1 MSAKNKAKKFR
12 GSRTCGG
19 GTHKNR
25 RGAGSRG
32 GRGHAGGCKH
42 HFVKELL
49 LGRGYGNYG
58 FRRPQNASSDLAV
71 VDVGALDEAAERLV
85 EQKQARLRTGKYY
98 ISLDVDKVLG
108 KGRVT
113 KALFVT
119 AKSFSK
125 KAREKLESAGGKAT
139 ILEQ

>member
-1 MSAKNKAKKFR
+1 MGAKNKAKKFR

-42 HFVKELL
+42 HFVRELL

-58 FRRPQNASSDLAV
+58 FIRPQNMLTDPAI
-71 VDVGALDEAAERLV
+71 VDVGALDEGAERLV
-85 EQKQARLRTGKYY
+85 ELKRARVRTGKYY
-98 ISLDVDKVLG
+98 ITLDVDKVLG

-113 KALFVT
+113 KPLIVT
-119 AKSFSK
+119 ARSFSK
-125 KAREKLESAGGKAT
+125 RAQEKLESAGGKAK
-139 ILEQ
+139 IAEQ

>member
-42 HFVKELL
+42 HFVKELF
-49 LGRGYGNYG
+49 LGRGYGDYG
-58 FRRPQNASSDLAV
+58 FKRPQKVLRGLTVA
-71 VDVGALDEAAERLV
+71 DVGELDEAAERLV
-85 EQKQARLRTGKYY
+85 EQKHAKVRTGKYY
-98 ISLDVDKVLG
+98 LTLDLDKVLG

-113 KALFVT
+113 KPLIVKAR
-119 AKSFSK
+119 SFSK
-125 KAREKLESAGGKAT
+125 RAQEKLESAGGKAK
-139 ILEQ
+139 IAD

>member
-1 MSAKNKAKKFR
+1 MGGKNKAKKFR

-42 HFVKELL
+42 HFVRELL
-49 LGRGYGNYG
+49 LGRGYGSYG
-58 FRRPQNASSDLAV
+58 FTRPQKALNYPTVIDI
-71 VDVGALDEAAERLV
+71 GALDETAEQLV
-85 EQKQARLRTGKYY
+85 ALKQARVRTGKYY
-98 ISLDVDKVLG
+98 ITLDVDKVLG

-113 KALFVT
+113 KPLIVT
-119 AKSFSK
+119 ARSFTK
-125 KAREKLESAGGKAT
+125 RAQEKLESAGGKAK
-139 ILEQ
+139 IAEP

>member
-1 MSAKNKAKKFR
+1 MGAKNKAKKFR

-42 HFVKELL
+42 HFVRELL

-58 FRRPQNASSDLAV
+58 FVRPQNVLRDPAI
-71 VDVGALDEAAERLV
+71 VDVGALDEGAERLV
-85 EQKQARLRTGKYY
+85 ELKRARVRTGKYY
-98 ISLDVDKVLG
+98 ITLDVDKVLG

-113 KALFVT
+113 KPLIVT
-119 AKSFSK
+119 ARSFSK
-125 KAREKLESAGGKAT
+125 RAQEKLESAGGKAK
-139 ILEQ
+139 IAEQ

>member
-1 MSAKNKAKKFR
+1 MGVKNKAKKFR

-49 LGRGYGNYG
+49 LGRGYGDYG
-58 FRRPQNASSDLAV
+58 FVRPQKVLKEPIVIDI
-71 VDVGALDEAAERLV
+71 GALDESAERLV
-85 EQKQARLRTGKYY
+85 ELKKARVRTGKYY
-98 ISLDVDKVLG
+98 ITLDVDKVLG

-113 KALFVT
+113 KPLIVT

-125 KAREKLESAGGKAT
+125 RAQEKLESAGGKAK
-139 ILEQ
+139 IAEQ

>member
-1 MSAKNKAKKFR
+1 MGAKNKAKKFR

-42 HFVKELL
+42 HFVRELL
-49 LGRGYGNYG
+49 IGRGYGNYG
-58 FRRPQNASSDLAV
+58 FVRPQNMLRDPV
-71 VDVGALDEAAERLV
+71 IVDVGALDEAAERLV
-85 EQKQARLRTGKYY
+85 ELKQAKVRTGKYY
-98 ISLDVDKVLG
+98 ITLDVDKVLG

-113 KALFVT
+113 KPLIVT
-119 AKSFSK
+119 ARSFSK
-125 KAREKLESAGGKAT
+125 RAQEKLESTGGKAK
-139 ILEQ
+139 ISEQ

>member
-1 MSAKNKAKKFR
+1 MGAKNKAKKFR

-42 HFVKELL
+42 HFVKELF
-49 LGRGYGNYG
+49 LGRGYGDYG
-58 FRRPQNASSDLAV
+58 FKRPQKVLRGLTV
-71 VDVGALDEAAERLV
+71 VDVGELDQAAERLV
-85 EQKQARLRTGKYY
+85 ELKRAKVRTGKYY
-98 ISLDVDKVLG
+98 LTLDLDKVLG

-113 KALFVT
+113 KPLIVT
-119 AKSFSK
+119 ARSFSK
-125 KAREKLESAGGKAT
+125 RAQEKLESAGGKAK
-139 ILEQ
+139 IAD

>member
-1 MSAKNKAKKFR
+1 MGGKNKAKKFR

-42 HFVKELL
+42 HFVRELL
-49 LGRGYGNYG
+49 LGRGYGSYG
-58 FRRPQNASSDLAV
+58 FTRPQKALNYPTVIDI
-71 VDVGALDEAAERLV
+71 GALDETAEQLV
-85 EQKQARLRTGKYY
+85 ELKQARVRTGKYY
-98 ISLDVDKVLG
+98 ITLDVDKVLG

-113 KALFVT
+113 KPLIVT
-119 AKSFSK
+119 ARSFTK
-125 KAREKLESAGGKAT
+125 RAQEKLESAGGKAK
-139 ILEQ
+139 IAD

>member
-1 MSAKNKAKKFR
+1 MGAKNKAKKFR

-42 HFVKELL
+42 HFVRELL
-49 LGRGYGNYG
+49 LGRGYGSYG
-58 FRRPQNASSDLAV
+58 FIMPQNMLRDPTI
-71 VDVGALDEAAERLV
+71 VDVGALDEGAERLV
-85 EQKQARLRTGKYY
+85 ELKRARVRTGKYY
-98 ISLDVDKVLG
+98 ITLDVDKVLG

-113 KALFVT
+113 KPLIVT
-119 AKSFSK
+119 ARSFSK
-125 KAREKLESAGGKAT
+125 RAQEKLESAGGKAK
-139 ILEQ
+139 IAEQ

>member
-1 MSAKNKAKKFR
+1 MGAKNKAKKFR

-42 HFVKELL
+42 HFVRELL

-58 FRRPQNASSDLAV
+58 FVRPQNMLIDPAI
-71 VDVGALDEAAERLV
+71 VDVGALDEGAERLV
-85 EQKQARLRTGKYY
+85 ELKRARVRTGKYY
-98 ISLDVDKVLG
+98 ITLDVDKVLG

-113 KALFVT
+113 KPLIVT
-119 AKSFSK
+119 ARSFSK
-125 KAREKLESAGGKAT
+125 RAQEKLESAGGKAK
-139 ILEQ
+139 IAEQ

>member
-58 FRRPQNASSDLAV
+58 FVRPQNMQKTLTI
-71 VDVGALDEAAERLV
+71 VDICALDEAAEQLV
-85 EQKQARLRTGKYY
+85 ERKQARVRTGKYY
-98 ISLDVDKVLG
+98 ITLDVDKVLG

-113 KALFVT
+113 KPLIVT

-125 KAREKLESAGGKAT
+125 RAQEKLESAGGKAKVPG
-139 ILEQ
+139 Q

>member
-1 MSAKNKAKKFR
+1 MGAKNKAKKFR

-42 HFVKELL
+42 HFVRELL
-49 LGRGYGNYG
+49 LGRGYGSYG
-58 FRRPQNASSDLAV
+58 FIRPQNMSRDPAI
-71 VDVGALDEAAERLV
+71 VDVGALDEGAERLV
-85 EQKQARLRTGKYY
+85 ELKRARVRTGKYY
-98 ISLDVDKVLG
+98 ITLDVDKVLG

-113 KALFVT
+113 KPLIVT
-119 AKSFSK
+119 ARSFSK
-125 KAREKLESAGGKAT
+125 RAQEKLESAGGKAK
-139 ILEQ
+139 IAEQ

>member
-1 MSAKNKAKKFR
+1 MGAKNKAKKFR

-42 HFVKELL
+42 HFVRELL
-49 LGRGYGNYG
+49 LGRGYGSYG
-58 FRRPQNASSDLAV
+58 FVRPQNLQRGSV
-71 VDVGALDEAAERLV
+71 IVDVGALDEGAERLV
-85 EQKQARLRTGKYY
+85 ELKRARVRTGKYY
-98 ISLDVDKVLG
+98 ITLDVDKVLG

-113 KALFVT
+113 KPLIVT
-119 AKSFSK
+119 ARSFSK
-125 KAREKLESAGGKAT
+125 RAQEKLESAGGKVKIA
-139 ILEQ
+139 EQ